1 MRFTIPGTLPSLNEY
16 ISAERSSKYA
26 GAALKKSATESVMWI
41 TNGLDPINMPVRIS
55 ILWVCPN
62 KRKDPDNISSFGTKA
77 LLDALVKSN
86 IIPDD
91 TWRYIRSIHHEFAIA
106 KDNPRIEVT
115 LEEVND
121 GNSKCTGCTG

>member
-1 MRFTIPGTLPSLNEY
+1 VKFIIPGTLPSLNEY
-16 ISAERSSKYA
+16 INAERSSKYA

-41 TNGLDPINMPVRIS
+41 TNGLDPINTPVRIS

-62 KRKDPDNISSFGTKA
+62 KRKDPDNISGFGTKA
-77 LLDALVKSN
+77 LLDALVKSG

-121 GNSKCTGCTG
+121 GNSKCTG